1 MANYRS
7 RITGLRR
14 VKASDLTPHPENW
27 REHPPEQIGALEGV
41 LGDVGFAGAVLAREL
56 PDGRLQIIDGHA
68 RAETMGDQEVP
79 VLVTDLDE
87 DEARL
92 VLATYDPIGAMAES
106 NGEAL
111 TALLDELP
119 PVDDEA
125 LDDLLEADSNA
136 EPTEGAGEVLSA
148 LLELLVNIDDPSME
162 RPTARDWFGGQS
174 TGTQREMLGA
184 AKFDA
189 WKSGGIDFG
198 DMVQHTT
205 HPDWGR
211 SATVATLGQMG
222 LKR

>member
-68 RAETMGDQEVP
+68 RAERMGDQKVP

-87 DEARL
+87 AEARM

-119 PVDDEA
+119 PVDSEA
-125 LDDLLEADSNA
+125 LDGLIEQLREDANPGTAENPWDHWQGMPEFQQDDLSPWKQLIVKFASPEDLEAF
-136 EPTEGAGEVLSA
+136 AGL
-148 LLELLVNIDDPSME
+148 I
-162 RPTARDWFGGQS
+162 GQS
-174 TGTQREMLGA
+174 INEATRYIHYPKVKHERLLGKRYA
-184 AKFDA
+184 D
-189 WKSGGIDFG
+189 G
-198 DMVQHTT
+198 DN
-205 HPDWGR
+205 
-211 SATVATLGQMG
+211 
-222 LKR
+222 